1 MNNIDGYLRL
11 RGEQEEQVERS
22 GQVMEAELRRLM
34 QEHGAY
40 LKRLCFLYLKD
51 EDTAED
57 AVSETFLKVYRAL
70 PDFRGESS
78 EKTWI
83 SRIAINTCRDFRRA
97 AWYKLVDLNTA
108 LERIPSEKDEP
119 TVHDDTVMKGVMA
132 LPRKYK
138 EPVLLRYYQNLS
150 LKEVGE
156 ALNLS
161 VSTTSTRLTRARDLL
176 KTKLKGW
183 YFNEE

>member
-1 MNNIDGYLRL
+1 MNNNDKFLRL
-11 RGEQEEQVERS
+11 RGEREEQVEQS
-22 GQVMEAELRRLM
+22 NQVMETELRRLM

-51 EDTAED
+51 ESLAED
-57 AVSETFLKVYRAL
+57 AVSETFLKLYRAL

-97 AWYKLVDLNTA
+97 AWYKLVDLSAA
-108 LERIPSEKDEP
+108 LERIQSLQDELSLR
-119 TVHDDTVMKGVMA
+119 DDTVISAVMA

-161 VSTTSTRLTRARDLL
+161 VSTTSTRLIRARNML
-176 KTKLKGW
+176 KNKLKGW